1 MHQRW
6 GRSEGV
12 HQRCAYPR
20 CIPGRAEDYRSEG
33 SPQPG
38 DKRQRTEPGR
48 PSPRV
53 RAPGEEFERGAMKPE
68 RRSSGFAGREGCVRE
83 RTYFFVADPCID
95 FRIDVY
101 EADDV
106 ALMKVIQYRRQF
118 MWHIDKG
125 SEVQHDVT
133 TKSLRQMSSGTAKAA
148 AGLIAKTKQ
157 RSGEQFPAEPR
168 RPPQRRWNGCLGN
181 QRRHCG

>member
-1 MHQRW
+1 MKEALSLPGLACIKR
-6 GRSEGV
+6 GEGPMAFTKGAW
-12 HQRCAYPR
+12 R
-20 CIPGRAEDYRSEG
+20 IPGRAEDYRSER

-68 RRSSGFAGREGCVRE
+68 SRSSGFAGREGCVRE

-106 ALMKVIQYRRQF
+106 ALMKVIQYRRQL
-118 MWHIDKG
+118 MRHIDKG
-125 SEVQHDVT
+125 SEVQHDV
-133 TKSLRQMSSGTAKAA
+133 
-148 AGLIAKTKQ
+148 
-157 RSGEQFPAEPR
+157 
-168 RPPQRRWNGCLGN
+168 RPSF
-181 QRRHCG
+181 